1 MAEEKKEFPG
11 KWILKHLVAAALVVV
26 VLVVGAIIFLNAV
39 TKHGQELIVPDLSNM
54 TVSQADSVAASRDMV
69 VDVTDS
75 VYVKRMQRGAVY
87 RQNPSPG
94 SHVKSGRRISLTINA
109 INAKQITMPNLVGL
123 SMRQAKVLCSANL
136 SMSRTWLQTMCS
148 SRYITILR

>member
-1 MAEEKKEFPG
+1 MAEEKKELPG

-69 VDVTDS
+69 E
-75 VYVKRMQRGAVY
+75 M
-87 RQNPSPG
+87 
-94 SHVKSGRRISLTINA
+94 
-109 INAKQITMPNLVGL
+109 
-123 SMRQAKVLCSANL
+123 
-136 SMSRTWLQTMCS
+136 LQTPYM
-148 SRYITILR
+148 